1 MRYNDVYKRL
11 FIIYTCVLLLC
22 VGSLDAYFIY
32 YSKENIKEQRLYLNK
47 KMIEDIELELIK
59 NTNSAERILNGI
71 YNQNFIAMDLISLL
85 NNDLTSYLE
94 KKLDYLAQSE
104 LEFYNGIERYV
115 TQTFSAY
122 KEIINIEFVSYT
134 RQEVLKFNTNSRL
147 TKDLLDRSTVEKL
160 QNQKILSGKNKISYI
175 KEIRNPS
182 DLKKEGLMIITYSTD
197 IIEELV
203 QSYGDDAIIVDQY
216 GQVVYDS
223 DSDYDYGQQKL
234 LDSIDKLSIVDKI
247 NLGDG
252 SYYTNLIVDKL
263 GNRILGRVDSVKA
276 TYLPISYYLT
286 LLLMDILVIS
296 ITVFIIHIK
305 LKKLSERMNKIVQGM
320 EQLKAGNLDVK
331 IELTGQKDELNFIA
345 EQFNNM
351 CIDLKNYIDIS
362 YLAEINKTEAE
373 LSQKK
378 AEMSALQSKI
388 NPHFLYNT
396 LEAIRMKAI
405 SSGNREVGRMLYLLG
420 NLFRS
425 QLKEDDIITIEKEIK
440 YCKEYLELFKYRYD
454 EKFDYHIQCEEELY
468 EQKIIKFVLQ
478 PLVENYIVHGMRRED
493 CDNELGVYVFRK
505 AKDIRIVIQDNGK
518 GIQKEKVESIN
529 KKLREKDFSGKS
541 IGIVNTHERITLQYG
556 DNYGVKID
564 ESFEDGTRIILD
576 IPMRGE

>member
-223 DSDYDYGQQKL
+223 DSDYGQQKL

-425 QLKEDDIITIEKEIK
+425 QLKEDDIITIDKEIK

-454 EKFDYHIQCEEELY
+454 EKFNYHIQCEEELY
-468 EQKIIKFVLQ
+468 EKKIIKFVLQ

-493 CDNELGVYVFRK
+493 YDNELSVYVFRK

-518 GIQKEKVESIN
+518 GIQKEKIESIN